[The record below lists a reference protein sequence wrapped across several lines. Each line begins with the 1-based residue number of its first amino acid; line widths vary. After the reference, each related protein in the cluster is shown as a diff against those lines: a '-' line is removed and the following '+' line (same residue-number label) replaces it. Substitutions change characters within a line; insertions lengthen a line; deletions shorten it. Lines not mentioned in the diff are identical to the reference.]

1 MSKFMGLTS
10 IHTSHKHIRFN
21 WFKHSRLWVSG
32 AAPKRTQTE
41 RRSVFYCGFQM
52 TSRPNKPQHLLMA
65 EGLLSHRYVP
75 LASMDFPPNVWTW
88 PTGSPLF
95 RSLSCLSWDV
105 MCVCNYW
112 SWAAGRHRAGRG
124 RDDIVSQRPLL
135 HGSTT
140 RHTESTQTSRTVKR
154 LPDGYLNGSPS
165 VEREEG
171 RKELILICP
180 LINMIH
186 AFPWQALWK
195 VYSWKRSIGLY
206 LHIFPLKPNTAITL
220 CHSALGLWPKR
231 YHSCSLSMT
240 YC

>member
-1 MSKFMGLTS
+1 
-10 IHTSHKHIRFN
+10 
-21 WFKHSRLWVSG
+21 
-32 AAPKRTQTE
+32 
-41 RRSVFYCGFQM
+41 
-52 TSRPNKPQHLLMA
+52 
-65 EGLLSHRYVP
+65 
-75 LASMDFPPNVWTW
+75 MDFPPNVWTW

-206 LHIFPLKPNTAITL
+206 LHIFPRNRTPQSLCVIPLWVSGQNAIIPALSVWLTANI
-220 CHSALGLWPKR
+220 
-231 YHSCSLSMT
+231 SLSAVWVFSSCLT
-240 YC
+240 ATAKRQFSSFLHPADLIFITFFPLGSSFHDLRNFEKIWFSSNWIGSQLPLLKSK